1 MSTTQIPPGTSA
13 APPPRPDAVDLY
25 DASGWETAYR
35 QMHDVP
41 ALLIQLQDDLSRA
54 RRREALW
61 MSVIVHLTLVIFIM
75 NSDRFVSLFP
85 RRSVIVM
92 SPDMMKQKDLTY
104 LELPPDEQKLTK
116 HPDTN
121 IISDKDRIATSKKPQ
136 LDPKELKKILDS
148 SRPGTPVMSAP
159 PAAQPSPPA
168 VAQSTP
174 PPQMQ
179 PQPQAQPQQQPQF
192 QTPTAPANTGQTARL
207 NLPPA
212 GSATPSF
219 NTNMS
224 AGSAIAQAARAAA
237 ANRGAY
243 GGGGDGGDYGLG
255 RGGQGKIVDQLEVLS
270 DTMGVDFGPYLQRVL
285 HDVRQNWYNLIPE
298 VARAPLMKKGKVSLE
313 FAITKDGKVAGLQYV
328 SSSGD
333 VALDRAAY
341 GGITASDPFPPLPS
355 EFRGKYL
362 ELRFNFFYNPDASDL
377 R

>member
-1 MSTTQIPPGTSA
+1 MPTTQIPPGTSA
-13 APPPRPDAVDLY
+13 APPPRPDATDLY

-61 MSVIVHLTLVIFIM
+61 MSVIVHLTLVIFIV
-75 NSDRFVSLFP
+75 NSDRFVNLFP
-85 RRSVIVM
+85 RRAVIVV

-104 LELPPDEQKLTK
+104 LELPPDAQKLTK
-116 HPDTN
+116 RPDSN

-148 SRPGTPVMSAP
+148 ARPGAPGKTAP
-159 PAAQPSPPA
+159 PAAQPAPPAPA
-168 VAQSTP
+168 VAQNTP
-174 PPQMQ
+174 PQT
-179 PQPQAQPQQQPQF
+179 QPQAQPSSESP
-192 QTPTAPANTGQTARL
+192 APPPNQGQVARL

-212 GSATPSF
+212 GNSAPSF

-237 ANRGAY
+237 ANRGAL
-243 GGGGDGGDYGLG
+243 GGGGEGGDYGLG
-255 RGGQGKIVDQLEVLS
+255 QRGQGKVVDQLEVLS

-313 FAITKDGKVAGLQYV
+313 FAITKDGNVAGLQYV

-341 GGITASDPFPPLPS
+341 GGITASNPFPPLPS
-355 EFRGKYL
+355 EFRGNYL

>member
-1 MSTTQIPPGTSA
+1 MSTTQIPPGTPA
-13 APPPRPDAVDLY
+13 APPPRTDGTDLY

-61 MSVIVHLTLVIFIM
+61 MSVIVHLTLVILIM
-75 NSDRFVSLFP
+75 NSDRFVKLFP
-85 RRSVIVM
+85 HRNVIVL

-116 HPDTN
+116 RPETN
-121 IISDKDRIATSKKPQ
+121 NISDKDRIATTRRPQ
-136 LDPKELKKILDS
+136 LDPKELKKILDHG
-148 SRPGTPVMSAP
+148 RPGAPGPSAP
-159 PAAQPSPPA
+159 PAPTSQPTPPPV
-168 VAQSTP
+168 VAQNT

-179 PQPQAQPQQQPQF
+179 PPQQQPQS
-192 QTPTAPANTGQTARL
+192 QPSPPNQGQTAKL
-207 NLPPA
+207 NLPAANPA
-212 GSATPSF
+212 PSF
-219 NTNMS
+219 NTGMS

-237 ANRGAY
+237 QNRGGY
-243 GGGGDGGDYGLG
+243 GGGDGGDYGLG
-255 RGGQGKIVDQLEVLS
+255 QGGQGKVVDQLEVMS

-285 HDVRQNWYNLIPE
+285 HDVRLNWYNLIPE
-298 VARAPLMKKGKVSLE
+298 VARAPLMKKGKVSIE
-313 FAITKDGKVAGLQYV
+313 FAITKDGKVAGMQYV

-341 GGITASDPFPPLPS
+341 GGITASNPFPPLPS
-355 EFRGKYL
+355 EFRGSYL

>member
-13 APPPRPDAVDLY
+13 PPSSPRSDGTDLY

-61 MSVIVHLTLVIFIM
+61 MSVIVHLTLVILIV
-75 NSDRFVSLFP
+75 NSDRFVNLFP

-92 SPDMMKQKDLTY
+92 SPDMLKQKDLTY

-116 HPDTN
+116 RPDTN
-121 IISDKDRIATSKKPQ
+121 NISDKDRIATTKKPH
-136 LDPKELKKILDS
+136 LDAKELKKILDS
-148 SRPGTPVMSAP
+148 SRPGAPGRSAA
-159 PAAQPSPPA
+159 PAPQPSPPQ
-168 VAQSTP
+168 VAQSA

-179 PQPQAQPQQQPQF
+179 PQQQPAQPQASA
-192 QTPTAPANTGQTARL
+192 TPPNQGQTARL
-207 NLPPA
+207 NLPAA
-212 GSATPSF
+212 GSPAPSF

-237 ANRGAY
+237 ANRGGY
-243 GGGGDGGDYGLG
+243 GGGGDNGDYGLG
-255 RGGQGKIVDQLEVLS
+255 QGGQGKVVDQLEVLS

-298 VARAPLMKKGKVSLE
+298 VARAPLMKKGKVSLQ

-341 GGITASDPFPPLPS
+341 GGITASNPFPPLPS
-355 EFRGKYL
+355 EFGGTYL
-362 ELRFNFFYNPDASDL
+362 ELRFNFFYNPDATDL